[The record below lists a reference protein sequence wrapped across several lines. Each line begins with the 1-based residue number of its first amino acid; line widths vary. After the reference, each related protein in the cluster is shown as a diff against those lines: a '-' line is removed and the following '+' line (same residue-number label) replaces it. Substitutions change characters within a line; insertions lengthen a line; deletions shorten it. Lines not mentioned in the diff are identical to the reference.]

1 MAKRKR
7 RSFPG
12 EENPAPKKSSNTVQS
27 DDPSGGVFGFF
38 KDYSVRE
45 TFESF
50 VIAILLALV
59 FRAFEAEAFIIPTG
73 SMAPSLQGEH
83 KDLACAECGH
93 QYRVGVNN
101 SGFEVA
107 GTTCPI
113 CRFTTRINPAEPSHA
128 TNNGDRILVNKFVYD
143 FKDPERFDVIVF
155 KNPNIAKENYIK
167 RLIGLPGENILIENG
182 DIYTMEEL
190 EDGSYEKT
198 IARKPSKKLL
208 HILETVADTNHR
220 GKKLVATKWPLMWQ
234 QRSGEPNWKSDS
246 EVYYQDGHY
255 FTATQRPEISWLR
268 FRNNG
273 PEDRDWPTILERAEN
288 GEVFK
293 SPPHPG
299 RLINDYQTY
308 NDFSVKATQKI
319 IEKTSLKIAGNSPQP
334 PGRHHAQH
342 KGLHWVGDIGL
353 EAEVEIESGTG
364 SLYFDIVEGGAHFQM
379 AVDTK
384 SGTLELSARPPQ
396 NPISNSVITFKDAD
410 GNTVEKPVAQTPIKG
425 PGNYQI
431 RIINADDKIHLWVNG
446 SLIDFPGCTYTR
458 TDIPVPHYSEED
470 PCDVEPLGIGCQNLA
485 VEIKRIQVFR
495 DTYYISTV
503 DQSHMDNETGAD
515 PVTIIETM
523 RNPQRWASEQ
533 TRRLFIAKKGQTQ
546 PMFSLLDA
554 DDPAK
559 DQFLPMGDNSAQSLD
574 GRVWPGPRF
583 FERDLL
589 IGRAIVVFWPHTLS
603 EPIPYMPNF
612 GRMTFIK

>member
-12 EENPAPKKSSNTVQS
+12 EESNAPKKSWDTVHS
-27 DDPSGGVFGFF
+27 DEPTAGVFGFF

-73 SMAPSLQGEH
+73 SMAPSLQGQH
-83 KDLACAECGH
+83 KDLACGECGH
-93 QYRVGVNN
+93 QYRVGV
-101 SGFEVA
+101 SEGLPVA

-113 CRFTTRINPAEPSHA
+113 CHFTTRISKRDASHV
-128 TNNGDRILVNKFVYD
+128 TNNGDRILVNKFIYD
-143 FKDPERFDVIVF
+143 FQEPERFDVIVF

-182 DIYTMEEL
+182 DVYTMEKL
-190 EDGSYEKT
+190 EDGSYDKT

-208 HILETVADTNHR
+208 HTLEIVADTAKRAHD
-220 GKKLVATKWPLMWQ
+220 LEVTAWPLQWKQ
-234 QRSGEPNWKSDS
+234 TAGEENWSSSKG
-246 EVYYQDGHY
+246 DGLTY
-255 FTATQRPEISWLR
+255 TASQRPEISWLR

-273 PEDRDWPTILERAEN
+273 PEDKDWSNILEKSKN

-293 SPPHPG
+293 SPPNPS
-299 RLINDYQTY
+299 RLINDYVTY
-308 NDFSVKATQKI
+308 NDFT
-319 IEKTSLKIAGNSPQP
+319 LKNSNQP
-334 PGRHHAQH
+334 VPTNFKVEGVSPKERSFLAAFN
-342 KGLHWVGDIGL
+342 KGLHWVGDIGF
-353 EAEVEIESGTG
+353 EAELKIKSGSG
-364 SLYFDIVEGGAHFQM
+364 SLFFDIVEGGAHFQM

-384 SGTLELSARPPQ
+384 SGELELSARPPE
-396 NPISNSVITFKDAD
+396 NPISNSVITFNDAE
-410 GNTVEKPVAQTPIKG
+410 GNPIEKPVAQTPITG
-425 PGNYQI
+425 PGSYEI

-446 SLIDFPGCTYTR
+446 SLIDFDGCTYTR
-458 TDIPVPHYSEED
+458 TDIPVPHYSDED
-470 PCDVEPLGIGCQNLA
+470 PADAEPLGIGCQNLD
-485 VEIKRIQVFR
+485 VQIDRIKVFR
-495 DTYYISTV
+495 DLYYISTV
-503 DQSHMDNETGAD
+503 DSNRMNNETGID

-523 RNPQRWASEQ
+523 RNPLRWKTPESQ
-533 TRRLFIAKKGQTQ
+533 RLFSTKKGQSK
-546 PMFSLLDA
+546 PMFTLLDS

-574 GRVWPGPRF
+574 GRVWPGPRY

-603 EPIPYMPNF
+603 KPIPYMPNF

>member
-12 EENPAPKKSSNTVQS
+12 EERPAPKKSWDTVHS
-27 DDPSGGVFGFF
+27 DEPAGGVFGFF

-45 TFESF
+45 TVESF

-83 KDLACAECGH
+83 KDLACAECNH
-93 QYRVGVNN
+93 QYRVGVAE
-101 SGFEVA
+101 GLPVA

-113 CRFTTRINPAEPSHA
+113 CRFTTGMSKRDASHV
-128 TNNGDRILVNKFVYD
+128 TNNGDRILVNKFIYD
-143 FKDPERFDVIVF
+143 FQEPERFDVVVF

-182 DIYTMEEL
+182 DVYTMEKREN
-190 EDGSYEKT
+190 GSFDKT

-208 HILETVADTNHR
+208 HTLELIADTKHR
-220 GKKLVATKWPLMWQ
+220 AHDLEVTDWPLQWQ
-234 QRSGEPNWKSDS
+234 QRSGGTNWTSTYK
-246 EVYYQDGHY
+246 DGLT
-255 FTATQRPEISWLR
+255 FTASQRPEISWLR

-273 PEDRDWPTILERAEN
+273 PEDKDWANILEKSKN

-293 SPPHPG
+293 STPNFG
-299 RLINDYQTY
+299 RLINDYVTY
-308 NDFSVKATQKI
+308 NDFTIRGPNQAAAGT
-319 IEKTSLKIAGNSPQP
+319 LKVEGVSPKR
-334 PGRHHAQH
+334 PGSIVAFN
-342 KGLHWVGDIGL
+342 KGLHWVGDIGFETEL
-353 EAEVEIESGTG
+353 EIKSGSG
-364 SLYFDIVEGGAHFQM
+364 NLFFDIVEGGAHFQM
-379 AVDTK
+379 ALDTK
-384 SGTLELSARPPQ
+384 SGKLELSTRPPET
-396 NPISNSVITFKDAD
+396 PISDSVITFNDAD
-410 GNTVEKPVAQTPIKG
+410 GNPVEKPVAQTPITG
-425 PGNYQI
+425 PGSYQI
-431 RIINADDKIHLWVNG
+431 RIINADDKIHLWVDG
-446 SLIDFPGCTYTR
+446 SLIDFDGCTYTR

-470 PCDVEPLGIGCQNLA
+470 PADAEPLGIGCQNLD
-485 VEIKRIQVFR
+485 VVVSRIKVFR
-495 DTYYISTV
+495 DLYYISTV
-503 DQSHMDNETGAD
+503 DSNFMNNETGID

-523 RNPQRWASEQ
+523 RNPLRWSSQESQ
-533 TRRLFIAKKGQTQ
+533 RLFSSKKGQTE
-546 PMFSLLDA
+546 PMFPLLDS

-574 GRVWPGPRF
+574 GRVWPGPRY

-603 EPIPYMPNF
+603 KPIPYMPNF